1 MVYVAAGGLLVVAV
15 VVGVLVESLLAA
27 APDVVVVVVLEV
39 VCRRVTRPL
48 RVDCDEYLV
57 SALQRI
63 GLKCEVRIANSHIG
77 R

>member
-27 APDVVVVVVLEV
+27 APDVVVVVLEV